1 MEGPIIA
8 PNPFSQLGLGRL
20 AETSALIGDACTQ
33 AETSTPGEPLPS
45 AARTF
50 AALSATSKAILQA
63 RTGAELYQQFCEAAL
78 RGGNIIGAAIL
89 AREPGA
95 DLLRPVAAAGK
106 VPEQISL
113 PIIPIPE
120 SSSVGENFA
129 CIAFRTGAPHIIN
142 DVLNEDRCIAWHI
155 EAQTKGIG
163 AAGAFPLTRGGLTV
177 GVLIACISIVGALDD
192 ELVSLLQTMADNLS
206 FALDNFDR
214 EAEFKSSE
222 RANRRLARMFAALSA
237 TNEAILRAKCPEEL
251 YQLVCDAGVH
261 GGKFFG
267 ATVLLNEPGSPWLT
281 AVAGTGGTDALVK
294 QARFSIEPENPYGKG
309 VCGTAFR
316 TQKPCINKDILNSE
330 QARPWH
336 EASRQSGIVACAA
349 LPLVKGGQSVGVLLF
364 FLAKS
369 WAADEEIIALL
380 ARLAENV
387 SFALDNF
394 EREEIRNRTEARVQY
409 LVTHDDLTG
418 LPNRVKF
425 GQALNESVKAA
436 QSANRKFGVMFID
449 LDRFKLIND
458 TLGHVAGDLLLKE
471 VSARLKHCVR
481 DGNMVARLG
490 GDEFVVLLNDACDA
504 QEVSALARNILS
516 AIGKSVFVHGQECAV
531 TASIGISMFP
541 ADAQDEQS
549 LTRNADAAMYL
560 TKEQGRNGFRFFSSE
575 VEMQSI
581 ERLMLETSLRHALG
595 RDEFSLYYQ
604 AKRDMNGNVSGAEAL
619 LRWQHRDLGTLP
631 PARFIPI
638 AEETGLIVPIGKW
651 VLETACSQNM
661 AWQKQGLPPLRI
673 AVNLSPRQFNN
684 DDLLEHIW
692 EALGNSGMPPN
703 LLELEITE
711 SMVMQNVDRALRL
724 LREIRKMG
732 IHLAIDDF
740 GTGYSSMS
748 LLKLF
753 PIDTIKIDQSFV
765 RDLLTDADDR
775 AITEA
780 IIALAKA
787 LQLRIIAEGVET
799 KEQEAFLREHACD
812 EIQGYLFS
820 EPIPADAF
828 QVFVAQHHVSELKR
842 RAAEGRSPPGQSS
855 KGERRRADR

>member
-1 MEGPIIA
+1 LG
-8 PNPFSQLGLGRL
+8 FGQLSEKSTTLENDCGQAG
-20 AETSALIGDACTQ
+20 TSALRDPVPT
-33 AETSTPGEPLPS
+33 
-45 AARTF
+45 AAWTF
-50 AALSATSKAILQA
+50 AALSATSKAILRA
-63 RTGAELYQQFCEAAL
+63 RTGAELYQQFCEAGL
-78 RGGNIIGAAIL
+78 QGGKIIGTAIL
-89 AREPGA
+89 VREPGTDA
-95 DLLRPVAAAGK
+95 LKLAASAGK
-106 VPEQISL
+106 VLGHLGLAGVSIAETSPVGDNVAATAFHTRAPCVSRGFL
-113 PIIPIPE
+113 PDE
-120 SSSVGENFA
+120 GL
-129 CIAFRTGAPHIIN
+129 APW
-142 DVLNEDRCIAWHI
+142 RA
-155 EAQTKGIG
+155 EAHEKGIG
-163 AAGAFPLTRGGLTV
+163 AAGAFPLMRGGLTV
-177 GVLIACISIVGALDD
+177 GVLIAYLAAAGALD
-192 ELVSLLQTMADNLS
+192 EGLVSLLSTMADNLS

-237 TNEAILRAKCPEEL
+237 TNEAILRAKSPEDL
-251 YQLVCDAGVH
+251 YQLVCNAGVH

-281 AVAGTGGTDALVK
+281 AVAGTGGTDVMVK
-294 QARFSIEPENPYGKG
+294 QARFSIDPENPYGKG
-309 VCGTAFR
+309 VCGAAFR

-349 LPLVKGGQSVGVLLF
+349 LPLVKGGKSIGVILF

-409 LVTHDDLTG
+409 LATHDDLTG

-425 GQALNESVKAA
+425 GQALNELVNAA
-436 QSANRKFGVMFID
+436 QSFNRKFGVMFID

-458 TLGHVAGDLLLKE
+458 TLGHGAGDLLLKE

-481 DGNMVARLG
+481 DGDMVARLG
-490 GDEFVVLLNDACDA
+490 GDEFVVLINDAPDV
-504 QEVSALARNILS
+504 QEVSARARDILS
-516 AIGKSVFVHGQECAV
+516 AIGKPVFVHGQECTV

-541 ADAQDEQS
+541 ADAQDEQT
-549 LTRNADAAMYL
+549 LTRTADAAMYL

-575 VEMQSI
+575 VEMQSL
-581 ERLMLETSLRHALG
+581 ERLMLETSLRRALE
-595 RDEFSLYYQ
+595 RNEFSLYYQ
-604 AKRDMNGNVSGAEAL
+604 AKRDMDGNVSGAEAL

-661 AWQKQGLPPLRI
+661 AWQNQGLPPLRI
-673 AVNLSPRQFNN
+673 AVNLSPRQFNDN
-684 DDLLEHIW
+684 NLLDDIQ
-692 EALGNSGMPPN
+692 EALGNSGMPPD

-732 IHLAIDDF
+732 VHLAIDDF

-748 LLKLF
+748 LIKLF
-753 PIDTIKIDQSFV
+753 PIDTIKVDRSFV
-765 RDLLTDADDR
+765 RDLMTDADDR

-780 IIALAKA
+780 IIALGKA
-787 LQLRIIAEGVET
+787 LRLRIIAEGVET
-799 KEQEAFLREHACD
+799 KEQETFLREHACD

-820 EPIPADAF
+820 EPIPAEAF
-828 QVFVAQHHVSELKR
+828 RAFVAEHYVSQLKT
-842 RAAEGRSPPGQSS
+842 RAAEGRSSPGRDNA
-855 KGERRRADR
+855 GERWQISS